1 MAVQMRSKIAA
12 YAAVFLFAGAALP
25 ASAASL
31 TPVSYAVDLQGSS
44 TSTLFFQNNQSTTQT
59 STGVTTYNNP
69 PSAYSV
75 NAYTA
80 GVQNSVASVHSSVS
94 YPPLDPTVS
103 ASASAGSL
111 PTGTAWLGNASTA
124 ELHVNVSGNISYQYA
139 FEVASLNV
147 VHLPVI
153 VNVQGAITLSGSRS
167 TDIGNYF
174 TSTAAITF
182 ADQHGAILKTYSFT
196 NSDGNGPTY
205 LTFNKHP
212 SILTNTE
219 YLVTLYVSAQ
229 AGSYSFYANN
239 FLGSAT
245 AFAEID
251 PTVACDPADPNC
263 VGTTI
268 IYSSGL
274 TTPLPSTWLMLLS
287 GFVGLG
293 FFAYRGAKKNAATL
307 AAA

>member
-1 MAVQMRSKIAA
+1 MPWTCKARLPRRFSFKITRARRR
-12 YAAVFLFAGAALP
+12 LP
-25 ASAASL
+25 R
-31 TPVSYAVDLQGSS
+31 
-44 TSTLFFQNNQSTTQT
+44 
-59 STGVTTYNNP
+59 GVTTYNNP

-94 YPPLDPTVS
+94 YPPIDPTVS

-147 VHLPVI
+147 VHMP

-219 YLVTLYVSAQ
+219 YSNALRQ
-229 AGSYSFYANN
+229 CAGG
-239 FLGSAT
+239 FLL
-245 AFAEID
+245 FL
-251 PTVACDPADPNC
+251 C
-263 VGTTI
+263 
-268 IYSSGL
+268 
-274 TTPLPSTWLMLLS
+274 
-287 GFVGLG
+287 
-293 FFAYRGAKKNAATL
+293 
-307 AAA
+307 